1 MKLNKMPR
9 EKLKKII
16 IQMGIKS
23 HINSDQKEGQNW
35 LNHKPEDTIVFLKVR
50 YEFLGIRER
59 RGEKEKKN
67 PPL

>member
-23 HINSDQKEGQNW
+23 HINSDQKEGQN
-35 LNHKPEDTIVFLKVR
+35 
-50 YEFLGIRER
+50 
-59 RGEKEKKN
+59 
-67 PPL
+67 